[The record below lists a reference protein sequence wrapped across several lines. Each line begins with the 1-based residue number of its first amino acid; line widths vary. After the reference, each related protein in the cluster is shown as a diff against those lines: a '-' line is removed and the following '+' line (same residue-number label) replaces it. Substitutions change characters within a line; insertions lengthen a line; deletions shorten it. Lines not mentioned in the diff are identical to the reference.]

1 MATDPSLAARTYA
14 FGIQEGS
21 WDEAWIRHFDLDP
34 ALFPEVLPAGTPI
47 GSITPEAQ
55 AATGLP
61 AAAQASVAGHDHICA
76 LLAAGIVEPGPMLD
90 SLGTAESLLG
100 VVESTTAGTPGAPT
114 LEREFESGLALVPH
128 VLPGRLCWLGGLSAA
143 GGSVE
148 VQEADPD
155 PTEIIYFPY
164 LSGSG
169 APCPD
174 QRVRAAFVGLSASHS
189 RGDLARAVLE
199 GTAYEAE
206 AIRQAAE
213 RMMGQAIDE
222 IVVVGGGAKNRAWL
236 QIKADVS
243 GCRYQV
249 PALPEA
255 TALGAAL
262 VAALGAGVL
271 SGPEEVRCI
280 AAKFREEGQTTVP
293 DAERHQMYRRLY
305 ENGYARLQGPLRQV
319 SRDLI
324 GLWGEET
331 ARRDEGGRTA
341 EA

>member
-1 MATDPSLAARTYA
+1 
-14 FGIQEGS
+14 
-21 WDEAWIRHFDLDP
+21 
-34 ALFPEVLPAGTPI
+34 
-47 GSITPEAQ
+47 
-55 AATGLP
+55 
-61 AAAQASVAGHDHICA
+61 
-76 LLAAGIVEPGPMLD
+76 
-90 SLGTAESLLG
+90 
-100 VVESTTAGTPGAPT
+100 
-114 LEREFESGLALVPH
+114 
-128 VLPGRLCWLGGLSAA
+128 
-143 GGSVE
+143 
-148 VQEADPD
+148 
-155 PTEIIYFPY
+155 
-164 LSGSG
+164 
-169 APCPD
+169 
-174 QRVRAAFVGLSASHS
+174 VRAAFVGLSASHS